1 MATTIEQIQADI
13 QTASTPGFRGRLL
26 ARGEARSMIWREGVL
41 PPNAPEFSPLLTYD
55 LQSYGYSLLGQALRL
70 LDLGGDAT
78 LARAAFEQAATAL
91 ESVISNGD
99 PADRAR
105 NFHYVMAAAAYHLG
119 RFSARAYS
127 LLTKL
132 QGDDNFSPIEVALGH
147 LMLRN
152 LSELER
158 LVVTER
164 LGELRSDAG
173 LSAYLQAQWQQ
184 QENDEP
190 IMDGDGNSFVLDGL
204 DLAITDNFYAA
215 ISIFLLALERG
226 DQILVTQSIETMNVG
241 LRACAEFNLIPQ
253 WWNHRVAIRVLGD
266 LWLTSFHQNL
276 PLIPDSPAAAS
287 WQELRARFLALLLFR
302 KRAEIELWPSQ
313 IAAAARAVN
322 QSDDLVV
329 SLPTGAGKTRIA
341 ELCILRCL
349 AAGKRIVF
357 VTPLR
362 SLSAQTELGL
372 QRTFSPLGKTVS
384 ALYGSIG
391 VSGVDEDALRERN
404 IVVATP
410 EKLDFALRNDPTLL
424 DDVGLVVLDEGHMI
438 GLGERE
444 VRYEV
449 QIQRLLKRPDAAQRR
464 IVCLSAILPEGD
476 QLDDFTHWLRRDQ
489 PGGPVSDS
497 WRPTRLRYG
506 EVVWNRNVARL
517 NLRVGDERPF
527 VPRFLTAQIPPIGRR
542 RTPFPKDLGELC
554 LATAWRLVSDG
565 QTVLV
570 FCPVRAHVEPFADRI
585 VDLHAR
591 GALPSLFAGDANDLE
606 TAMVLG
612 REWLGEDH
620 PILQCLT
627 LGVAIHH
634 GALPTAFRKEVER
647 LLRKGVLK
655 VTISSPTLAQGLNLT
670 ATAVIIHSLFR
681 NRERI
686 NSSEFKN
693 VVGRAGRAFVD
704 VEGLVLYPIFD
715 SHADRLR
722 EWEGLIAEVGTREM
736 ESGLVQLV
744 LALIQRM
751 HRQLGR
757 PPVDQLVEYVLNN
770 ANIWAFPEISG
781 ETAVRRDFEQNKW
794 NEHLASLDTAILSL
808 LGEQEIPDAQIAARL
823 DEILG
828 SSLWERR
835 LNRTDDGTR
844 AAIKN
849 GLLNR
854 AQYVFANSTA
864 RQRRA
869 YFLAGLGLNTGHALD
884 AIAPIANDLLVQA
897 NGALLVGDDDGAVGA
912 ITAFAEQVFEISPF
926 VPNELPANWREI
938 LNLWLRGSPIAP
950 AATGQEDEALQFVEG
965 GLIYR
970 LPWAMEAV
978 RVRGI
983 ANGDAIGDGLT
994 LEDVELGLAVAAVE
1008 TGTLNRSAALLMQA
1022 GFTSRLAAIKAVQ
1035 DTAAGFTSGAGLRE
1049 WLNSEAV
1056 RVLSEPGNWPT
1067 AETAQM
1073 WLSFWNTFNPRVASI
1088 WNERIYSVPVAWNG
1102 DLVVPPGGQAI
1113 RIHSDQQSGQALALS
1128 ASAMRLGRLD
1138 GDRELNPNRAGLALA
1153 RVLEDRSGIEIR
1165 YTGPDDLW
1173 LA

>member
-1 MATTIEQIQADI
+1 MATTIEEIQADI
-13 QTASTPGFRGRLL
+13 QAASAPGFRGRLL
-26 ARGEARSMIWREGVL
+26 ARGQARSMIWRDGAL
-41 PPNAPEFSPLLTYD
+41 PANAPEFSALLSYD
-55 LQSYGYSLLGQALRL
+55 LQSYGYSLLGLGLRL
-70 LDLGGDAT
+70 LDLEGDPN
-78 LARAAFEQAATAL
+78 LARSAFEQAASAL

-99 PADRAR
+99 PTDRAR
-105 NFHYVMAAAAYHLG
+105 DFHYVMAAAAYHLG

-127 LLTKL
+127 LLIKVE
-132 QGDDNFSPIEVALGH
+132 GDDNFSPIEVALCH

-152 LSELER
+152 LDELER
-158 LVVTER
+158 LTISER
-164 LGELRSDAG
+164 LGDTRGDAG
-173 LSAYLQAQWQQ
+173 LAAYFHAQWEHL
-184 QENDEP
+184 ENDQP
-190 IMDGDGNSFVLDGL
+190 AMDGDGSSFILDGL
-204 DLAITDNFYAA
+204 DLAVTDNFYAA

-226 DQILVTQSIETMNVG
+226 DQALVTQSIETMNVG
-241 LRACAEFNLIPQ
+241 LRACADFNLIPQ
-253 WWNHRVAIRVLGD
+253 WWSHRVAIRLLGD
-266 LWLTSFHQNL
+266 LWLSSFHRNL
-276 PLIPDSPAAAS
+276 PLIPTSADAAS
-287 WQELRARFLALLLFR
+287 WQELRSRFLALLIR
-302 KRAEIELWPSQ
+302 RERAEIDLWPSQ
-313 IAAAARAVN
+313 LAAAGRAVN

-349 AAGKRIVF
+349 AAGRRIVF

-362 SLSAQTELGL
+362 SLSAQTEIGL
-372 QRTFSPLGKTVS
+372 QKTFGPLGKTIS

-391 VSGVDEDALRERN
+391 VSGFDENALRERD

-410 EKLDFALRNDPTLL
+410 EKLDFALRNDPSLL
-424 DDVGLVVLDEGHMI
+424 DNVGLVVLDEGHMI

-449 QIQRLLKRPDAAQRR
+449 QIQRLLKRPDANQRW
-464 IVCLSAILPEGD
+464 IVCLSAILPEND
-476 QLDDFTHWLRRDQ
+476 QLEDFANWLRRDQ
-489 PGGPVSDS
+489 PGGLVSDA

-506 EVVWNRNVARL
+506 EVVWNGNVARL

-527 VPRFLTAQIPPIGRR
+527 VPRFLTARIPPIGRR
-542 RTPFPKDLGELC
+542 KTPFPKDLGELC
-554 LATAWRLVSDG
+554 LATAWRLVNDG

-585 VDLHAR
+585 IDLHAR
-591 GALPSLFAGDANDLE
+591 GALPSLFAGNANDLE
-606 TAMVLG
+606 TALVLG

-620 PILQCLT
+620 PILQCLR

-634 GALPTAFRKEVER
+634 GALPTAFRKEIER

-686 NSSEFKN
+686 ESSEFKN

-715 SHADRLR
+715 NHAQRLR
-722 EWEGLIAEVGTREM
+722 EWEGLIAELGSREM

-744 LALIQRM
+744 LTLIRRM
-751 HRQLGR
+751 NRLLGQ
-757 PPVDQLVEYVLNN
+757 PPLDRLVEYVLNN
-770 ANIWAFPEISG
+770 ANIWTFPELPG
-781 ETAVRRDFEQNKW
+781 ETPVRREFERGRW
-794 NEHLASLDTAILSL
+794 NGHLASLDTAILSL
-808 LGEQEIPDAQIAARL
+808 LGEQEIPDDQIAARL

-835 LNRTDDGTR
+835 LNRTDEPTR
-844 AAIKN
+844 AAIKT

-864 RQRRA
+864 RQRRG
-869 YFLAGLGLNTGHALD
+869 YFLAGVGLDTGHALD
-884 AIAPIANDLLVQA
+884 GIAPVANDLLVEA
-897 NGALLVGDDDGAVGA
+897 NGALLNGDDDAAIAA
-912 ITAFAEQVFEISPF
+912 ITAFAEIVFEISPF
-926 VPNELPANWREI
+926 APNDLPENWREI
-938 LNLWLRGSPIAP
+938 LNLWLRGSPIA
-950 AATGQEDEALQFVEG
+950 AAAVGHEDEALQFVEG
-965 GLIYR
+965 SLIYR

-983 ANGDAIGDGLT
+983 ANGDAIGDFT

-1022 GFTSRLAAIKAVQ
+1022 GFNSRLAAIKAVE
-1035 DTAAGFTSGAGLRE
+1035 DTDAQFTSGAELRQ
-1049 WLNSEAV
+1049 WLNSDVVIALTELADWPTPETARMWLTFWNNFTPRATAVWSERSYSVPASWNAGAEPPASAQAV
-1056 RVLSEPGNWPT
+1056 RVYSDPESED
-1067 AETAQM
+1067 A
-1073 WLSFWNTFNPRVASI
+1073 
-1088 WNERIYSVPVAWNG
+1088 
-1102 DLVVPPGGQAI
+1102 LV
-1113 RIHSDQQSGQALALS
+1113 LS
-1128 ASAMRLGRLD
+1128 AGAIRLGRLEGAHD
-1138 GDRELNPNRAGLALA
+1138 LNPDRAGLVTASVLA
-1153 RVLEDRSGIEIR
+1153 DRSGVEIK